1 MSQTCSFGR
10 MITSAMEHT
19 INRSV
24 EKMEWK
30 AKDIEVY
37 LKEKSYIDTAI
48 VPLMPIT
55 FGSQMKQTVEKG
67 EFIQLLS
74 LQLERQFKGRMLVLP
89 PFTYL
94 IDLGDS
100 EKVPL
105 INKWVEQMK
114 EHEMKHV
121 FLLTADEIWRNLSE
135 QLSASLLFAASVPL
149 EHLDEQYKQSIMEN
163 QVKQL
168 MNEIVQ
174 GWQGIAT

>member
-1 MSQTCSFGR
+1 
-10 MITSAMEHT
+10 
-19 INRSV
+19 
-24 EKMEWK
+24 MEWK

-37 LKEKSYIDTAI
+37 LKEKSYIDTAV

-55 FGSQMKQTVEKG
+55 FGSQMKQIVEKG

-74 LQLERQFKGRMLVLP
+74 LHLERQFKGRMLILP

-94 IDLGDS
+94 NDLAEG
-100 EKVPL
+100 EKVQM
-105 INKWVEQMK
+105 INQWARQMK
-114 EHEMKHV
+114 ENEIKYI
-121 FLLTADEIWRNLSE
+121 FLLTSDESWRNHAD

-149 EHLDEQYKQSIMEN
+149 EHLDEKYKHSIMEN